1 MRLIAPALAAVV
13 ATASIAAAEPCAR
26 PADLAAFGVAGL
38 KTHLMVVALT
48 CSQQDRYNDFVH
60 RFQGE
65 LVSHER
71 ALHAYFARAFG
82 GRAQAMH
89 DDYITSLANTQSQS
103 GIHQGTLFC
112 RQNVGMF
119 EEVMALPKGQP
130 LAGYAAGKV
139 LDQPIELVACQ
150 AEVRT
155 AQATTTKR

>member
-13 ATASIAAAEPCAR
+13 ATVSIAAAEPCAR

-38 KTHLMVVALT
+38 KTHLMVVALS
-48 CSQQDRYNDFVH
+48 CSQQDRYNEFVH
-60 RFQGE
+60 RYQGE

-71 ALHAYFARAFG
+71 ALHGYFGRAYG
-82 GRAQAMH
+82 GRAQSMH
-89 DDYITSLANTQSQS
+89 DDYITNLANTQSQS

-119 EEVMALPKGQP
+119 DEVMALAKGG
-130 LAGYAAGKV
+130 LAPYAAGKV
-139 LDQPIELVACQ
+139 LDQPMALVACP

-155 AQATTTKR
+155 AQAATKR

>member
-1 MRLIAPALAAVV
+1 MRFIAPALAAVV

-26 PADLAAFGVAGL
+26 PADLTAFSVAGL

-48 CSQQDRYNDFVH
+48 CSQQDRYNEFVH

-71 ALHAYFARAFG
+71 ALHAYFARGFG
-82 GRAQAMH
+82 GRAQTMH
-89 DDYITSLANTQSQS
+89 DDYITNLANTQSQA

-119 EEVMALPKGQP
+119 DEVMRLPKGQP

-139 LDQPIELVACQ
+139 LDQPFELVACP

-155 AQATTTKR
+155 AQATTKR

>member
-1 MRLIAPALAAVV
+1 MRVAVASLLVTGMLSAGIAV
-13 ATASIAAAEPCAR
+13 AEPCAR

-48 CSQQDRYNDFVH
+48 CSQQDRYNDFVQ
-60 RFQGE
+60 RFRGE
-65 LVSHER
+65 LVTHEH

-89 DDYITSLANTQSQS
+89 DDYITNLANTQSQS
-103 GIHQGTLFC
+103 GIRQGTLFC

-119 EEVMALPKGQP
+119 SEVMALPKGMP
-130 LAGYAAGKV
+130 LATFAASKT
-139 LDQPIELVACQ
+139 LDQPMELVACP

-155 AQATTTKR
+155 AQATTKR